1 MIKSKRFL
9 VRFRYTD
16 RYFKQ
21 DFFFAVAEP
30 NKEKALSVFKKEY
43 ADKQV
48 EVKSIN
54 VY

>member
-1 MIKSKRFL
+1 MLKSKRFL
-9 VRFRYTD
+9 IKFRYID
-16 RYFKQ
+16 KYFKQ
-21 DFFFAVAEP
+21 DFFFGVAEP
-30 NKEKALSVFKKEY
+30 TKEKALSVFNKEY